1 MPNGITVV
9 IPAFNEE
16 ANVADAIRTVQEAF
30 RGYLDDYEI
39 LVVNDGSSDRTGEIA
54 EAEAKKDSRVRVLH
68 NKCNS
73 GHAYTLNRGYKTAIK
88 DYLTVFPGDNELTA
102 GYLRTFLQEM
112 GKEDMI
118 ISYYIASMNERPLYR
133 RIISHS
139 FVIILN
145 IIFGL
150 HLKCYNSATLCRTAD
165 VRSLELKSSKGM
177 TILAECLIRL
187 IKSGS
192 TYKEVPCDFISRK
205 GVRSRALSFK
215 NLAECFKII
224 FVLFWD
230 VYILRRPRRIMAE
243 PRTL

>member
-16 ANVADAIRTVQEAF
+16 ANVAGAILTVREVFA
-30 RGYLDDYEI
+30 GYLEDYEI
-39 LVVNDGSSDRTGEIA
+39 LVVNDGSRDRTGEIA

-68 NKCNS
+68 NKHNR
-73 GHAYTLNRGYKTAIK
+73 GHAYSLNRWFKTAIK

-112 GKEDMI
+112 GKADLI
-118 ISYYIASMNERPLYR
+118 ISHYISSMNDRPFYR
-133 RIISHS
+133 RIISHL
-139 FVIILN
+139 FVMILN

-150 HLKCYNSATLCRTAD
+150 RLKCYNSATLYKTAD

-215 NLAECFKII
+215 NLSECLKIVFI
-224 FVLFWD
+224 LFWD

-243 PRTL
+243 PQTG